1 MEHIT
6 NGTGDDSMKLKANN
20 NSTKRIANTE
30 DIISEFL
37 TECKLK
43 NLSNDTIQTYSV
55 NIKYLMKYLA
65 EKKIPLAEVTTNS
78 IKDYNLYLIEQG
90 NRNTTSINT
99 LLRNIKVFLS
109 WTYQNGYT
117 DEVQVKYLKVKQ
129 EPKHIYSDEDIKIL
143 LKKPKLSDTTY
154 TEFRTYCIINVLVST
169 GMRRSSLLNIKL
181 EDIQWSKQLIKLSH
195 TKNKQVHYVSMNSK
209 LSSVL
214 KEWLKYRVGDDTDYL
229 FTTQTGEKLSPI
241 TITSSISTY
250 NRSRGIEI
258 TSVHSFRHYYATK
271 LVESGVDV
279 YTVSKLL
286 GHSNLEITQNYLRSL
301 NMECFIKTNH
311 IDIFK
316 LLE

>member
-1 MEHIT
+1 
-6 NGTGDDSMKLKANN
+6 MKLRANKT
-20 NSTKRIANTE
+20 SRTTMNTD
-30 DIISEFL
+30 DIINEFL
-37 TECKLK
+37 HECRMK
-43 NLSNDTIQTYSV
+43 NLTDDTIQTYKV
-55 NIKYLMKYLA
+55 NIKYLMKYLD
-65 EKKIPLAEVTTNS
+65 ENKIPLSDISTST
-78 IKDYNLYLIEQG
+78 IKEYEFYLIQQG

-109 WTYQNGYT
+109 WTYENGYT
-117 DEVQVKYLKVKQ
+117 DEISVRYLKVKQ
-129 EPKHIYSDEDIKIL
+129 EPKEIYSDDDIKTL

-154 TEFRTYCIINVLVST
+154 TEFRTYCIINMLVST

-209 LSSVL
+209 LVSVL

-250 NRSRGIEI
+250 NRSRGVHT
-258 TSVHSFRHYYATK
+258 TSVHSFRHYYAMK
-271 LVESGVDV
+271 LVSSGVDI

-286 GHSNLEITQNYLRSL
+286 GHSSLAITQGYLRSL
-301 NMECFIKTNH
+301 NMESFIKSNSV
-311 IDIFK
+311 DIFK